1 MQSMEFS
8 GVLAYP
14 ITPFRPG
21 GELDLDSLERSVA
34 RLARSGVSGVVVLG
48 TSGSFAYLS
57 TEERAA
63 VVKTAVGAAAGSQT
77 PVGVGISAMTT
88 RDVLAMAYAAE
99 NNGADGLVLNPL
111 SYIPLVS
118 EEIADQVETVAS
130 CVPLP
135 LCLYNNPA
143 TTGFNYPVELAAELS
158 WLDNVVAFKD
168 TATSGRLFHSRQL
181 LFAQL
186 ADPTTVHGASG
197 DTLIVDDHP
206 LAAWHTGLAALLA
219 PEYVA
224 FHRAVT
230 EGEREQVQR
239 WHDALRPL
247 LQVLGHERPLSALY
261 ALAEVCGVR
270 TGPPRRPLLPIPTA
284 SKRLL
289 AGAVEQLRATV
300 AYAGH

>member
-21 GELDLDSLERSVA
+21 GDLDLDSLEHSVA
-34 RLARSGVSGVVVLG
+34 RLARSGVDGVVVLG
-48 TSGSFAYLS
+48 TSGSFAYLDPQ
-57 TEERAA
+57 ERSE
-63 VVKTAVGAAAGSQT
+63 VVKTAVSAAAGSQT

-88 RDVLAMAYAAE
+88 RDVLTMAYAAE

-118 EEIADQVETVAS
+118 QEIADQVETVAS
-130 CVPLP
+130 SAPLP

-168 TATSGRLFHSRQL
+168 TAPSGRLFHSRHL
-181 LFAQL
+181 LFDQL
-186 ADPTTVHGASG
+186 ADPATVHGASG
-197 DTLIVDDHP
+197 DRLVVDTHP
-206 LAAWHTGLAALLA
+206 PVPWHTGMAALLA
-219 PEYVA
+219 PAYVA
-224 FHRAVT
+224 FHRAVMDGDAEQT
-230 EGEREQVQR
+230 ER
-239 WHDALRPL
+239 WGSALRPL
-247 LQVLGHERPLSALY
+247 LQVMARERPLSALY

-270 TGPPRRPLLPIPTA
+270 TGPPRRPLLPVPTR

-289 AGAVEQLRATV
+289 AAAVEQLRA
-300 AYAGH
+300 AAHAGC